1 MFAARHRAV
10 LAASRHLGRRDRALP
25 FVDARTLGSAAAG
38 RCLYTATNA
47 PLEMHMTPAL
57 LVSLAALIFT
67 VASFWW
73 L

>member
-1 MFAARHRAV
+1 
-10 LAASRHLGRRDRALP
+10 
-25 FVDARTLGSAAAG
+25 
-38 RCLYTATNA
+38 LYTATNA

>member
-10 LAASRHLGRRDRALP
+10 LAASRH
-25 FVDARTLGSAAAG
+25 FVGARTLGSAAAG